1 MVTIEIPSIIALGIV
16 LLGSFISSA
25 GIVEIS
31 KPAYA
36 QNIKTRA
43 IPKFEN
49 PCGENGVKFD
59 AAMVGFKII

>member
-1 MVTIEIPSIIALGIV
+1 MAFGIV

-36 QNIKTRA
+36 QKIKTSV
-43 IPKFEN
+43 IPKFDN
-49 PCGENGVKFD
+49 PNGINGEKFD
-59 AAMVGFKII
+59 AVTAGFKIM